1 MCKSQGLSPAVK
13 LRQEQISF
21 SGIKGQATR
30 KSSESVQVLDSLH
43 KTSEE
48 DHGGSK
54 ETPVGYGSSRT
65 EVIWLW
71 HLSLLCLFQRT
82 NQNHLL
88 IEKERVG
95 HSGHHWLVRYLMVV
109 ESH

>member
-1 MCKSQGLSPAVK
+1 MCMSQELSQAVK

-30 KSSESVQVLDSLH
+30 KSPESVQVLDSLH

-48 DHGGSK
+48 DRGGSK

-65 EVIWLW
+65 EVVWLR
-71 HLSLLCLFQRT
+71 HLSLL
-82 NQNHLL
+82 
-88 IEKERVG
+88 
-95 HSGHHWLVRYLMVV
+95 YLQ
-109 ESH
+109 S